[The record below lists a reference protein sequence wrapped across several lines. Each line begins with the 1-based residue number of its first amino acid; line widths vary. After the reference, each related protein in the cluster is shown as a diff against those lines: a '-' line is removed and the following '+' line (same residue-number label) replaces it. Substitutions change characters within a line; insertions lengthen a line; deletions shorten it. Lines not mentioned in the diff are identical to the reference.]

1 MYRVTLS
8 ICLGCLSRFAAQMRF
23 SPGGPVQ
30 RLAWIHVSMAEFG
43 KQGERETCIPPI
55 MQEAFMEMIGTTRSR
70 VGSS

>member
-43 KQGERETCIPPI
+43 KQGSGKLT
-55 MQEAFMEMIGTTRSR
+55 FLLT
-70 VGSS
+70 